1 MVKCCWLVLVLVGVG
16 LVGGCLVGCVCGGGG
31 LEYLPT
37 NSGLN
42 YPTKS

>member
-1 MVKCCWLVLVLVGVG
+1 MVKCCWLVLVWLVVVW
-16 LVGGCLVGCVCGGGG
+16 LDVCVGGGGGG